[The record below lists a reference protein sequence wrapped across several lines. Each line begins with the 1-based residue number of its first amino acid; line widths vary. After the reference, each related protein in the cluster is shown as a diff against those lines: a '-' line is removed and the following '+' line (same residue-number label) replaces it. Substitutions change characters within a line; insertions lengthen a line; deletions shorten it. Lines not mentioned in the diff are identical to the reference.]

1 MRWFFTTIYQKR
13 TSLFG
18 SLFYSWTAFS
28 DQSIQEVAVRARVS
42 QYGIRMLRAFLMRAP
57 I

>member
-1 MRWFFTTIYQKR
+1 MRWFFTTISQKR

-18 SLFYSWTAFS
+18 SLFSSCTAFS

-42 QYGIRMLRAFLMRAP
+42 Q
-57 I
+57 